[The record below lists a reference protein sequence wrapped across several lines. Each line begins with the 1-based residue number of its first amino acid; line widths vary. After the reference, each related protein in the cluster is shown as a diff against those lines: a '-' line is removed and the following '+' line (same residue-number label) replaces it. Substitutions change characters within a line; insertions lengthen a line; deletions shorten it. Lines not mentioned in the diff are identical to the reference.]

1 MVRTRFSS
9 AVPSSRGQ
17 DLALSPLRGEFD
29 SLWDYAHLHSLVAQR
44 KSRRL
49 LTVRLLVRIQPGEH
63 EKTRLESGLVV
74 PSGQHCSVAVNRWTA
89 VDRNHRHNDP
99 DVLMHQSPSGRWG
112 LPYKQNVV
120 GFNSHLVHAPR
131 GCWSESPEMLGV
143 SDPIRTCGQ
152 AAKAPSSHGGNQRF
166 ESSHVHCACSSKD

>member
-89 VDRNHRHNDP
+89 VDHNHRHNDP
-99 DVLMHQSPSGRWG
+99 GVLMHQSPSGRWG

-120 GFNSHLVHAPR
+120 GFNSHLAHGSKVPK
-131 GCWSESPEMLGV
+131 G
-143 SDPIRTCGQ
+143 CGQ
-152 AAKAPSSHGGNQRF
+152 P
-166 ESSHVHCACSSKD
+166 HVVPKHLATDETAQLCKWCLHSTLLPPKT